1 MLTGRGDGGCRYARA
16 VDIVLA
22 LVDGSVKVA
31 ELAADLSLGSA
42 RTVDLEQLPQ
52 VVRDLEQSR
61 PRWVWADA
69 RKIYPQLLAAGI
81 RVERCWDLRLCHA
94 ILSRSSYVS
103 WLAAT
108 EDERWRPVDP
118 IATEDVPSLLDLTG
132 SGDDFGV
139 DELLTEHRR
148 QQRAV
153 ADSPKADRIR
163 LLLAAE
169 SAGALIAAELK
180 HGGLPW
186 SEHVHDQKLTEALG
200 PRPLPGGRPAKL
212 ELLAGTVRSELGS
225 PGLNPDSQP
234 DLLRAL
240 RAAGIAVESTRQW
253 ELERVQHPAI
263 APLLE
268 YKKLSRLL
276 AANGWSWMSAWVRD
290 GRFHPD
296 YVPGGVVTGRWAT
309 SGGGAMQLPKQIRAA
324 VVADPGYKLV
334 VADAAQ
340 LEPRILAAMS
350 RDERMARASRRGDLY
365 QALVD
370 EQIVDTRAHAKVAML
385 GALYGATSGEGGQLM
400 PRLLRA
406 YPVATGLVE
415 EAARQG
421 ERGGVVTTWLGRS
434 SPPPSPGWHA
444 IQGHA
449 SQPEAGA
456 VEQRRARQQA
466 RDWGRFTRNF
476 VVQGTAA
483 EWALCW
489 MANLR
494 RLLAGL
500 DTPSETGTGAP
511 AGRAELVYFLH
522 DEVIVHTPASLV
534 EPVREAVTG
543 AAAEAGRLMFGS
555 FPVNFALD
563 VVCVDN
569 YAQAD
574 I

>member
-1 MLTGRGDGGCRYARA
+1 
-16 VDIVLA
+16 
-22 LVDGSVKVA
+22 
-31 ELAADLSLGSA
+31 
-42 RTVDLEQLPQ
+42 
-52 VVRDLEQSR
+52 
-61 PRWVWADA
+61 
-69 RKIYPQLLAAGI
+69 
-81 RVERCWDLRLCHA
+81 
-94 ILSRSSYVS
+94 
-103 WLAAT
+103 
-108 EDERWRPVDP
+108 
-118 IATEDVPSLLDLTG
+118 
-132 SGDDFGV
+132 
-139 DELLTEHRR
+139 
-148 QQRAV
+148 
-153 ADSPKADRIR
+153 
-163 LLLAAE
+163 
-169 SAGALIAAELK
+169 
-180 HGGLPW
+180 
-186 SEHVHDQKLTEALG
+186 
-200 PRPLPGGRPAKL
+200 
-212 ELLAGTVRSELGS
+212 
-225 PGLNPDSQP
+225 
-234 DLLRAL
+234 
-240 RAAGIAVESTRQW
+240 
-253 ELERVQHPAI
+253 
-263 APLLE
+263 
-268 YKKLSRLL
+268 
-276 AANGWSWMSAWVRD
+276 
-290 GRFHPD
+290 
-296 YVPGGVVTGRWAT
+296 
-309 SGGGAMQLPKQIRAA
+309 MQLPKQIRAA

-500 DTPSETGTGAP
+500 DTPSEAGTGAP
-511 AGRAELVYFLH
+511 AGPAELVYFLH

-534 EPVREAVTG
+534 EPVGEAVTR
-543 AAAEAGRLMFGS
+543 AAADAGRLMFGS